1 MIENFKKRIFDIP
14 IEDRFS
20 LLRAFFFFYFVL
32 CSWYSIRP
40 VRNEM
45 AVQAGLENLPSLL
58 SIVLLVMLIANPVYS
73 WLVSRINRN
82 KIVLYFY
89 LFFILNLLVFFF
101 SWVLL
106 DQSWKPLIAKSFYIW
121 CNVFSFFVVSI
132 FWVSMIN
139 FFSGSQ
145 AKLYFGIISAGG
157 SIGAFSGS
165 SIARVFSTQV
175 CGSVTLSEWGPFSL
189 ILISVFSLSIA
200 CFLSM
205 SFKSEVNEKG
215 GGVSSESLSG
225 SAFEPITEISQ
236 SSVLKNLSL
245 YMVLWTGLMTFGWM
259 IALGIVQEW
268 STDPCERTA
277 FFARIEQIVTPLTL
291 ICQFFVTSFVLRSIG
306 IKKVLIIYGFILF
319 AAIYFYEIYPEIMT
333 VLIVVSILR
342 TFEYGLSKPARE
354 SLFTKLKR
362 EQRYKS
368 TVFLDTFFTRGGEVM
383 GSWFAAKGALLIGLS
398 SMGATLFMIPF
409 AALLSWAGYRSSKL
423 LDEQ

>member
-14 IEDRFS
+14 IEDRPS

-106 DQSWKPLIAKSFYIW
+106 DESWKPLIAKSFYIW

-139 FFSGSQ
+139 YFSGSQ

-205 SFKSEVNEKG
+205 SFKSEVNEKE

-225 SAFEPITEISQ
+225 SAFEPITEIAQ

-291 ICQFFVTSFVLRSIG
+291 VCQFFVTSFVLRSFG

-368 TVFLDTFFTRGGEVM
+368 TVFLDTFFARGGEVM
-383 GSWFAAKGALLIGLS
+383 GSWFAAKGAILIGLS

-423 LDEQ
+423 LDEE

>member
-1 MIENFKKRIFDIP
+1 
-14 IEDRFS
+14 
-20 LLRAFFFFYFVL
+20 
-32 CSWYSIRP
+32 
-40 VRNEM
+40 M
-45 AVQAGLENLPSLL
+45 AVQAGLENLPGLL
-58 SIVLLVMLIANPVYS
+58 SIVLLVMLIANPIYS

-82 KIVLYFY
+82 KVVLYFY
-89 LFFILNLLVFFF
+89 LFFILNLLIFFF
-101 SWVLL
+101 SWISL
-106 DQSWKPLIAKSFYIW
+106 DESWKPLIAKIFYIW

-165 SIARVFSTQV
+165 SFARVFSTQV
-175 CGSVTLSEWGPFSL
+175 CGSVSLSEWGPFSL
-189 ILISVFSLSIA
+189 ILISVLSLSIA

-205 SFKSEVNEKG
+205 LFKSDAVIEKKD
-215 GGVSSESLSG
+215 LSG
-225 SAFEPITEISQ
+225 SAIEPIKDIAQ
-236 SSVLKNLSL
+236 SPVLKNLSL

-291 ICQFFVTSFVLRSIG
+291 ICQFFVTSFILRSIG
-306 IKKVLIIYGFILF
+306 IRKVLIIYGFILF
-319 AAIYFYEIYPEIMT
+319 AAVYFYEIYPEIMT
-333 VLIVVSILR
+333 VLIIVSILR

-368 TVFLDTFFTRGGEVM
+368 TVFMDTFFARGGEVA
-383 GSWFAAKGALLIGLS
+383 GSWFADKGVLLLGLS
-398 SMGATLFMIPF
+398 SMGATLFLIPF
-409 AALLSWAGYRSSKL
+409 AALLSWTGYKSSKL
-423 LDEQ
+423 LDE

>member
-14 IEDRFS
+14 AEDRSS

-106 DQSWKPLIAKSFYIW
+106 DESWKPLIAKSFYIW

-139 FFSGSQ
+139 YFSGSQ

-157 SIGAFSGS
+157 SIGAFAGS
-165 SIARVFSTQV
+165 SIARIFSTQV
-175 CGSVTLSEWGPFSL
+175 CGSVTLSDWGPFSL
-189 ILISVFSLSIA
+189 ILISVLSLSIA
-200 CFLSM
+200 CLLSM
-205 SFKSEVNEKG
+205 SFKSNANDKAEI
-215 GGVSSESLSG
+215 VSNDSFSG
-225 SAFEPITEISQ
+225 SAFEPVTEIVQ

-291 ICQFFVTSFVLRSIG
+291 ICQFFVTSFVLRSFG

-368 TVFLDTFFTRGGEVM
+368 TVFMDTFFARGGEVM
-383 GSWFAAKGALLIGLS
+383 GSWFAAKGALMLGIS

-409 AALLSWAGYRSSKL
+409 AALLSWAGYKSSKL
-423 LDEQ
+423 LDE

>member
-14 IEDRFS
+14 AEDRSS

-89 LFFILNLLVFFF
+89 LFFILNLLLFFF

-106 DQSWKPLIAKSFYIW
+106 DESWKPMIAKSFYIW

-139 FFSGSQ
+139 YFSGSQ

-157 SIGAFSGS
+157 SIGAFAGS
-165 SIARVFSTQV
+165 SIARIFSTQV
-175 CGSVTLSEWGPFSL
+175 CGSVTLSDWGPFSL
-189 ILISVFSLSIA
+189 ILISVLSLSIA
-200 CFLSM
+200 CLLSM
-205 SFKSEVNEKG
+205 SFKSNANDKVES
-215 GGVSSESLSG
+215 VSNDSFSG
-225 SAFEPITEISQ
+225 SAFEPVTEIVQ

-291 ICQFFVTSFVLRSIG
+291 ICQFFVTSFVLRSFG

-368 TVFLDTFFTRGGEVM
+368 TVFMDTFFARGGEVM
-383 GSWFAAKGALLIGLS
+383 GSWFAAKGALMLGIS

-409 AALLSWAGYRSSKL
+409 AALLSWTGYKSSKL
-423 LDEQ
+423 LDE

>member
-14 IEDRFS
+14 IEDRSS

-106 DQSWKPLIAKSFYIW
+106 DESWKPLIAKSFYIW

-139 FFSGSQ
+139 YFSGSQ

-205 SFKSEVNEKG
+205 SFKSEINEKG

-225 SAFEPITEISQ
+225 SAFEPITEIAQ

-291 ICQFFVTSFVLRSIG
+291 VCQFFVTSFVLRSFG

-368 TVFLDTFFTRGGEVM
+368 TVFLDTFFARGGEVM

-423 LDEQ
+423 LDE

>member
-1 MIENFKKRIFDIP
+1 
-14 IEDRFS
+14 
-20 LLRAFFFFYFVL
+20 
-32 CSWYSIRP
+32 
-40 VRNEM
+40 M
-45 AVQAGLENLPSLL
+45 AVQAGLENLPGLL
-58 SIVLLVMLIANPVYS
+58 SIVLLVMLIANPIYS

-82 KIVLYFY
+82 KVVLYFY
-89 LFFILNLLVFFF
+89 LFFILNLLIFFF
-101 SWVLL
+101 SWISL
-106 DQSWKPLIAKSFYIW
+106 DESWKPLIAKIFYIW

-165 SIARVFSTQV
+165 SVARVFSTQV
-175 CGSVTLSEWGPFSL
+175 CGSVSLSEWGPFSL
-189 ILISVFSLSIA
+189 ILISVLSLSIA

-205 SFKSEVNEKG
+205 LFKSDAVIEERDL
-215 GGVSSESLSG
+215 SS
-225 SAFEPITEISQ
+225 SAIEPIKDIAQ
-236 SSVLKNLSL
+236 SPVLKNLSL

-277 FFARIEQIVTPLTL
+277 FFARVEQIVTPLTL
-291 ICQFFVTSFVLRSIG
+291 ICQFFVTSFILRSIG
-306 IKKVLIIYGFILF
+306 IRKVLIIYGFILF

-333 VLIVVSILR
+333 VMIIVSILR

-368 TVFLDTFFTRGGEVM
+368 TVFIDTFFARGGEVA
-383 GSWFAAKGALLIGLS
+383 GSWFAAKGALLLGLS
-398 SMGATLFMIPF
+398 SMGATLFLIPF
-409 AALLSWAGYRSSKL
+409 AVLLSWTGYKSSKL
-423 LDEQ
+423 LDEK

>member
-14 IEDRFS
+14 IEDRSS

-32 CSWYSIRP
+32 CSWYTIRP

-106 DQSWKPLIAKSFYIW
+106 DESWKPLIAKSFYIW

-139 FFSGSQ
+139 YFSGSQ

-205 SFKSEVNEKG
+205 SFKSDDNEKG

-225 SAFEPITEISQ
+225 SAFDPITEISQ

-291 ICQFFVTSFVLRSIG
+291 ICQFFVTSFVLRSFG

-368 TVFLDTFFTRGGEVM
+368 TVFLDTFFARGGEVM

-409 AALLSWAGYRSSKL
+409 AALLSWAGYKSSKL
-423 LDEQ
+423 LDE

>member
-14 IEDRFS
+14 IEDRSS

-106 DQSWKPLIAKSFYIW
+106 DESWKPMIAKGFYIW

-139 FFSGSQ
+139 YFSGSQ
-145 AKLYFGIISAGG
+145 AKIYFGIISAGG

-165 SIARVFSTQV
+165 SIARIFSTQV

-189 ILISVFSLSIA
+189 ILISVLSLSIA

-205 SFKSEVNEKG
+205 SFKSKTDAERE
-215 GGVSSESLSG
+215 SESDEYFSG
-225 SAFEPITEISQ
+225 SAIEPIVDIAQ

-368 TVFLDTFFTRGGEVM
+368 TVFMDTFFARGGEVM
-383 GSWFAAKGALLIGLS
+383 GSWFAAKGALLLGLS

-409 AALLSWAGYRSSKL
+409 AALLSWAGYKSSKL
-423 LDEQ
+423 LDE

>member
-1 MIENFKKRIFDIP
+1 MIENLKNRIFNIP
-14 IEDRFS
+14 TEDRSS

-32 CSWYSIRP
+32 GSWYSIRP

-45 AVQAGLENLPSLL
+45 AVQAGLENLPGLL
-58 SIVLLVMLIANPVYS
+58 SIVLLVMLIANPIYS

-82 KIVLYFY
+82 KVVLYFY
-89 LFFILNLLVFFF
+89 LFFILNLLIFFF
-101 SWVLL
+101 SWVSL
-106 DQSWKPLIAKSFYIW
+106 DESWKPMIAKSFYIW

-139 FFSGSQ
+139 FFNGSQ

-165 SIARVFSTQV
+165 SVARVFSTQV
-175 CGSVTLSEWGPFSL
+175 CGSVSLSEWGPFSL

-205 SFKSEVNEKG
+205 SFKSEAAIE
-215 GGVSSESLSG
+215 EEDLSG
-225 SAFEPITEISQ
+225 SAIEPIKDIARSP
-236 SSVLKNLSL
+236 VLKNLSL

-291 ICQFFVTSFVLRSIG
+291 ICQFFVTSFILRSIG
-306 IKKVLIIYGFILF
+306 IRKVLIIYGFILF

-333 VLIVVSILR
+333 VLIIVSILR

-368 TVFLDTFFTRGGEVM
+368 TVFMDTFFARGGEVA
-383 GSWFAAKGALLIGLS
+383 GSWFAAKGALLLGLS
-398 SMGATLFMIPF
+398 SMGATLFLIPF
-409 AALLSWAGYRSSKL
+409 AALLSWTGYKSSKL
-423 LDEQ
+423 LDE

>member
-14 IEDRFS
+14 IEDRSS

-45 AVQAGLENLPSLL
+45 AVQAGLENLPGLL

-106 DQSWKPLIAKSFYIW
+106 DGSWKPLIAKSFYIW

-139 FFSGSQ
+139 YFSGSQ

-205 SFKSEVNEKG
+205 SFRSKINEKVG
-215 GGVSSESLSG
+215 SESSRSLTD
-225 SAFEPITEISQ
+225 SAFEPITEIAQ

-291 ICQFFVTSFVLRSIG
+291 ICQFFVTSFVLRSFG

-333 VLIVVSILR
+333 VLIIVSILR

-368 TVFLDTFFTRGGEVM
+368 TVFLDTFFARGGEVM

-423 LDEQ
+423 LDEK

>member
-14 IEDRFS
+14 AEDRSS

-89 LFFILNLLVFFF
+89 LFFILNLLLFFF

-106 DQSWKPLIAKSFYIW
+106 DESWKPMIAKSFYIW

-139 FFSGSQ
+139 YFSGSQ

-157 SIGAFSGS
+157 SIGAFAGS
-165 SIARVFSTQV
+165 SIARIFSTQV
-175 CGSVTLSEWGPFSL
+175 CGSVTLSDWGPFSL
-189 ILISVFSLSIA
+189 ILISVLSLSIA
-200 CFLSM
+200 CLLSM
-205 SFKSEVNEKG
+205 SFKSNANDKAEI
-215 GGVSSESLSG
+215 VSNDSFSG
-225 SAFEPITEISQ
+225 SAFEPVTEIVQ

-291 ICQFFVTSFVLRSIG
+291 ICQFFVTSFVLRSFG

-368 TVFLDTFFTRGGEVM
+368 TVFMDTFFARGGEVM
-383 GSWFAAKGALLIGLS
+383 GSWFAAKGALMLGIS

-409 AALLSWAGYRSSKL
+409 AALLSWAGYKSSKL
-423 LDEQ
+423 LDE

>member
-14 IEDRFS
+14 IEDRSS

-106 DQSWKPLIAKSFYIW
+106 DESWKPLIAKSFYIW

-205 SFKSEVNEKG
+205 SFKSEVNEKE

-225 SAFEPITEISQ
+225 SAFEPITEIAQ

-291 ICQFFVTSFVLRSIG
+291 VCQFFVTSFILRSFG

-368 TVFLDTFFTRGGEVM
+368 TVFLDTFFARGGEVM

-423 LDEQ
+423 LDE

>member
-14 IEDRFS
+14 IEDRSS

-106 DQSWKPLIAKSFYIW
+106 DESWKPLIAKSFYIW

-139 FFSGSQ
+139 YFSGSQ

-205 SFKSEVNEKG
+205 SFKSEVNEKE

-225 SAFEPITEISQ
+225 SAFEPITEIAQ

-291 ICQFFVTSFVLRSIG
+291 VCQFFVTSFVLRSFG

-368 TVFLDTFFTRGGEVM
+368 TVFLDTFFARGGEVM

-423 LDEQ
+423 LDE

>member
-14 IEDRFS
+14 AEDRSS

-89 LFFILNLLVFFF
+89 LFFILNLLLFFF

-106 DQSWKPLIAKSFYIW
+106 DESWKPMIAKSFYIW

-139 FFSGSQ
+139 YFSGSQ

-157 SIGAFSGS
+157 SIGAFAGS
-165 SIARVFSTQV
+165 SIARIFSTQV
-175 CGSVTLSEWGPFSL
+175 CGSVTLSDWGPFSL
-189 ILISVFSLSIA
+189 ILISVLSLSIA
-200 CFLSM
+200 CLLSM
-205 SFKSEVNEKG
+205 SFKSNANDKVES
-215 GGVSSESLSG
+215 VSNDSFSG
-225 SAFEPITEISQ
+225 SAFEPVTEIVQ

-291 ICQFFVTSFVLRSIG
+291 ICQFFLTSFVLRSFG

-368 TVFLDTFFTRGGEVM
+368 TVFMDTFFARGGEVM
-383 GSWFAAKGALLIGLS
+383 GSWFAAKGALMLGIS

-409 AALLSWAGYRSSKL
+409 AALLSWAGYKSSKL
-423 LDEQ
+423 LDE

>member
-14 IEDRFS
+14 IEDRSS

-106 DQSWKPLIAKSFYIW
+106 DESWKPLIAKSFYIW

-139 FFSGSQ
+139 YFSGSQ

-205 SFKSEVNEKG
+205 SFKSEINEKG

-291 ICQFFVTSFVLRSIG
+291 VCQFFVTSFVLRSFG

-368 TVFLDTFFTRGGEVM
+368 TVFLDTFFARGGEVM

-423 LDEQ
+423 LDE

>member
-14 IEDRFS
+14 IEDRSS

-106 DQSWKPLIAKSFYIW
+106 DESWKPLIAKSFYIW

-139 FFSGSQ
+139 YFSGSQ

-189 ILISVFSLSIA
+189 ILISVLSLSIA

-205 SFKSEVNEKG
+205 SFKSEVNEKE

-225 SAFEPITEISQ
+225 SAFEPITEIAQ

-291 ICQFFVTSFVLRSIG
+291 VCQFFVTSFVLRSFG

-368 TVFLDTFFTRGGEVM
+368 TVFLDTFFARGGEVM

-409 AALLSWAGYRSSKL
+409 AALLSWAGYKSSKL
-423 LDEQ
+423 LDE

>member
-14 IEDRFS
+14 IEDRSS

-106 DQSWKPLIAKSFYIW
+106 DESWKPLIAKSFYIW

-139 FFSGSQ
+139 YFSGSQ

-225 SAFEPITEISQ
+225 SAFEPITEIAQ

-291 ICQFFVTSFVLRSIG
+291 VCQFFVTSFILRSFG

-368 TVFLDTFFTRGGEVM
+368 TVFLDTFFARGGEVM

>member
-14 IEDRFS
+14 IEDRSS

-106 DQSWKPLIAKSFYIW
+106 DESWKPMIAKGFYIW

-139 FFSGSQ
+139 YFSGSQ
-145 AKLYFGIISAGG
+145 AKIYFGIISAGG

-165 SIARVFSTQV
+165 SIARIFSTQV

-189 ILISVFSLSIA
+189 ILISVLSLSIA

-205 SFKSEVNEKG
+205 SFKSKTDAERE
-215 GGVSSESLSG
+215 SESDEYFSG
-225 SAFEPITEISQ
+225 SAIEPIVDIAQ

-368 TVFLDTFFTRGGEVM
+368 TVFMDTFFARGGEVM
-383 GSWFAAKGALLIGLS
+383 GSWFAAKGTLLLGLS

-409 AALLSWAGYRSSKL
+409 AALLSWAGYKSSKL
-423 LDEQ
+423 LDE

>member
-1 MIENFKKRIFDIP
+1 MIENLKNRIFNIP
-14 IEDRFS
+14 NEDRSS
-20 LLRAFFFFYFVL
+20 LFRAFFFFYFVL
-32 CSWYSIRP
+32 GSWYSIRP

-45 AVQAGLENLPSLL
+45 AVQAGLENLPGLL
-58 SIVLLVMLIANPVYS
+58 SIVLLVMLIANPIYS

-82 KIVLYFY
+82 KVVLYFY
-89 LFFILNLLVFFF
+89 LFFILNLLIFFF
-101 SWVLL
+101 SWVSL
-106 DQSWKPLIAKSFYIW
+106 DESWKPMIAKSFYIW

-139 FFSGSQ
+139 FFNGSQ

-165 SIARVFSTQV
+165 SVARLFSTQV
-175 CGSVTLSEWGPFSL
+175 CGSVSLSEWGPFSL

-205 SFKSEVNEKG
+205 SFKSEA
-215 GGVSSESLSG
+215 VSEEEDLSG
-225 SAFEPITEISQ
+225 SAIEPIKDIAKSP
-236 SSVLKNLSL
+236 VLKNLSL
-245 YMVLWTGLMTFGWM
+245 YMILWTGLMTFGWM

-306 IKKVLIIYGFILF
+306 IRKVLIIYGFILF

-333 VLIVVSILR
+333 VLIIVSILR

-368 TVFLDTFFTRGGEVM
+368 TVFMDTFFTRGGEVA
-383 GSWFAAKGALLIGLS
+383 GSWFAAKGALLLGLS
-398 SMGATLFMIPF
+398 SMGATLFLIPF
-409 AALLSWAGYRSSKL
+409 AALLSWTGYKSSKL
-423 LDEQ
+423 LDE

>member
-14 IEDRFS
+14 IEDRSS

-106 DQSWKPLIAKSFYIW
+106 DESWKPLIAKSFYIW

-139 FFSGSQ
+139 YFSGSQ

-205 SFKSEVNEKG
+205 SFKSEVNEKE

-225 SAFEPITEISQ
+225 SAFEPITEIAQ

-291 ICQFFVTSFVLRSIG
+291 VCQFFVTSFVLRSFG

-368 TVFLDTFFTRGGEVM
+368 TVFLDTFFARGGEVI

-423 LDEQ
+423 LDE

>member
-14 IEDRFS
+14 IEDRSS

-106 DQSWKPLIAKSFYIW
+106 DESWKPLIAKSFYIW

-139 FFSGSQ
+139 YFSGSQ

-205 SFKSEVNEKG
+205 SFKSESNEKG

-291 ICQFFVTSFVLRSIG
+291 VCQFFVTSFVLRSFG

-368 TVFLDTFFTRGGEVM
+368 TVFLDTFFARGGEVM

-423 LDEQ
+423 LDE

>member
-14 IEDRFS
+14 IEDRSS

-106 DQSWKPLIAKSFYIW
+106 DESWKPLIAKGFYIW

-139 FFSGSQ
+139 YFSGSQ
-145 AKLYFGIISAGG
+145 AKIYFGIISAGG

-165 SIARVFSTQV
+165 SIARIFSTQV

-189 ILISVFSLSIA
+189 ILISVLSLSIA

-205 SFKSEVNEKG
+205 SFKSKTDAERE
-215 GGVSSESLSG
+215 SESDEYFSG
-225 SAFEPITEISQ
+225 SAIEPIVDIAQ

-368 TVFLDTFFTRGGEVM
+368 TVFMDTFFARGGEVM
-383 GSWFAAKGALLIGLS
+383 GSWFAAKGALLLGLS

-409 AALLSWAGYRSSKL
+409 AALLSWAGYKSSKL
-423 LDEQ
+423 LDE

>member
-14 IEDRFS
+14 AEDRSS

-106 DQSWKPLIAKSFYIW
+106 DESWKPMIAKSFYIW

-139 FFSGSQ
+139 YFSGSQ

-157 SIGAFSGS
+157 SIGAFAGS
-165 SIARVFSTQV
+165 SIARIFSTQV
-175 CGSVTLSEWGPFSL
+175 CGSVTLSDWGPFSL
-189 ILISVFSLSIA
+189 ILISVLSLSIA
-200 CFLSM
+200 CLLSM
-205 SFKSEVNEKG
+205 SFKSNANDKVES
-215 GGVSSESLSG
+215 VSNDSFSG
-225 SAFEPITEISQ
+225 SAFEPVTEIVQ

-291 ICQFFVTSFVLRSIG
+291 ICQFFVTSFVLRSFG

-368 TVFLDTFFTRGGEVM
+368 TVFMDTFFARGGEVM
-383 GSWFAAKGALLIGLS
+383 GSWFAAKGALMLGIS

-409 AALLSWAGYRSSKL
+409 AALLSWAGYKSSKL
-423 LDEQ
+423 LDE

>member
-14 IEDRFS
+14 IEDRSS

-106 DQSWKPLIAKSFYIW
+106 DESWKPLIAKSFYIW

-139 FFSGSQ
+139 YFSGSQ

-205 SFKSEVNEKG
+205 SFKSDDNEKG

-225 SAFEPITEISQ
+225 SAFDPITEISQ

-291 ICQFFVTSFVLRSIG
+291 VCQFFVTSFVLRSFG

-368 TVFLDTFFTRGGEVM
+368 TVFLDTFFARGGEVM

-423 LDEQ
+423 LDE

>member
-1 MIENFKKRIFDIP
+1 MIENFKKIIFNIP
-14 IEDRFS
+14 IEDRSS

-45 AVQAGLENLPSLL
+45 AVQAGLENLPGLL
-58 SIVLLVMLIANPVYS
+58 SIVLLVMLIANPIYS

-82 KIVLYFY
+82 KVVLYFY
-89 LFFILNLLVFFF
+89 LFFILNLLGFFF

-106 DQSWKPLIAKSFYIW
+106 DESWKPLVAKSFYIW

-139 FFSGSQ
+139 YFNGSQ

-165 SIARVFSTQV
+165 SIARIFSTQV
-175 CGSVTLSEWGPFSL
+175 CGSVSLSEWGPFSL

-200 CFLSM
+200 CLLSL
-205 SFKSEVNEKG
+205 SFKSETNSEDEKMLNEN
-215 GGVSSESLSG
+215 LTD
-225 SAFEPITEISQ
+225 SAVEPIKDIARSP
-236 SSVLKNLSL
+236 VLKNLSL
-245 YMVLWTGLMTFGWM
+245 YMILWTGLMTFGWM
-259 IALGIVQEW
+259 IALEIVQEW

-291 ICQFFVTSFVLRSIG
+291 ICQFLVTSFVLRSIG
-306 IKKVLIIYGFILF
+306 IRKVLIIYGFILF

-333 VLIVVSILR
+333 VMIIVSILR

-354 SLFTKLKR
+354 TLFTKLKK

-368 TVFLDTFFTRGGEVM
+368 TVFMDTFFARGGEVA

-409 AALLSWAGYRSSKL
+409 AALLSWSGYKSSKL
-423 LDEQ
+423 LDE

>member
-14 IEDRFS
+14 IEDRSS

-106 DQSWKPLIAKSFYIW
+106 DESWKPLIAKSFYIW

-139 FFSGSQ
+139 YFSGSQ

-205 SFKSEVNEKG
+205 SFKSEVNEKE

-225 SAFEPITEISQ
+225 SAFEPITEIAQ

-291 ICQFFVTSFVLRSIG
+291 VCQFFVTSFVLRSFG

-368 TVFLDTFFTRGGEVM
+368 TVFLDTFFARGGEVM

-409 AALLSWAGYRSSKL
+409 AALLSWAGYKSSKL
-423 LDEQ
+423 LDE

>member
-1 MIENFKKRIFDIP
+1 MIKNFKNRIFNISA
-14 IEDRFS
+14 EDRPS

-45 AVQAGLENLPSLL
+45 AVQAGLENLPGLL
-58 SIVLLVMLIANPVYS
+58 SIVLLVMLIANPIYS

-82 KIVLYFY
+82 KVVLYFY
-89 LFFILNLLVFFF
+89 LFFILNLLIFFF
-101 SWVLL
+101 SWISL
-106 DQSWKPLIAKSFYIW
+106 DESWKPLIAKIFYIW

-165 SIARVFSTQV
+165 SFARVFSTQV
-175 CGSVTLSEWGPFSL
+175 CGSVSLSEWGPFSL
-189 ILISVFSLSIA
+189 VLISVLSLSIA

-205 SFKSEVNEKG
+205 LFKSDAVIEKKD
-215 GGVSSESLSG
+215 LSG
-225 SAFEPITEISQ
+225 SAIEPIKDIAQ
-236 SSVLKNLSL
+236 SPVLKNLSL

-291 ICQFFVTSFVLRSIG
+291 ICQFFVTSFILRSIG
-306 IKKVLIIYGFILF
+306 IRKVLIIYGFILF
-319 AAIYFYEIYPEIMT
+319 AAVYFYEIYPEIMT
-333 VLIVVSILR
+333 VLIIVSILR

-368 TVFLDTFFTRGGEVM
+368 TVFMDTFFARGGEVA
-383 GSWFAAKGALLIGLS
+383 GSWFAAKGVLLLGLS
-398 SMGATLFMIPF
+398 SMGATLFLIPF
-409 AALLSWAGYRSSKL
+409 AALLSWTGYKSSKL
-423 LDEQ
+423 LDE

>member
-14 IEDRFS
+14 IEDRSS

-106 DQSWKPLIAKSFYIW
+106 DESWKPLIAKSFYIW

-139 FFSGSQ
+139 YFSGSQ

-205 SFKSEVNEKG
+205 SFKSEVNEKE

-225 SAFEPITEISQ
+225 SAFEPITEIAQ

-291 ICQFFVTSFVLRSIG
+291 VCQFFVTSFVLRSFG

-368 TVFLDTFFTRGGEVM
+368 TVFLDTFFARGGEVM

>member
-1 MIENFKKRIFDIP
+1 
-14 IEDRFS
+14 
-20 LLRAFFFFYFVL
+20 
-32 CSWYSIRP
+32 
-40 VRNEM
+40 M
-45 AVQAGLENLPSLL
+45 AVQAGLENLPGLL
-58 SIVLLVMLIANPVYS
+58 SIVLLVMLIANPIYS

-82 KIVLYFY
+82 KVVLYFY
-89 LFFILNLLVFFF
+89 LFFILNLLIFFF
-101 SWVLL
+101 SWVSL
-106 DQSWKPLIAKSFYIW
+106 DESWKPMIAKSFYIW

-139 FFSGSQ
+139 FFNGSQ

-165 SIARVFSTQV
+165 SVARVFSTQV
-175 CGSVTLSEWGPFSL
+175 CGSVSLSEWGPFSL

-205 SFKSEVNEKG
+205 SFKSEAA
-215 GGVSSESLSG
+215 SEEEEPSG
-225 SAFEPITEISQ
+225 SAIEPIKDIARSP
-236 SSVLKNLSL
+236 VLKNLSL

-291 ICQFFVTSFVLRSIG
+291 ICQFFVTSFILRSIG
-306 IKKVLIIYGFILF
+306 IRKVLIIYGFILF

-333 VLIVVSILR
+333 VLIIVSILR

-368 TVFLDTFFTRGGEVM
+368 TVFMDTFFARGGEVA

-398 SMGATLFMIPF
+398 SMGATLFLIPF
-409 AALLSWAGYRSSKL
+409 AALLSWTGYKSSKL
-423 LDEQ
+423 LDE

>member
-14 IEDRFS
+14 IEDRSS

-106 DQSWKPLIAKSFYIW
+106 DESWKPLIAKSFYIW

-139 FFSGSQ
+139 YFSGSQ

-225 SAFEPITEISQ
+225 SAFEPITEIAQ

-291 ICQFFVTSFVLRSIG
+291 VCQFFVTSFVLRSFG

>member
-1 MIENFKKRIFDIP
+1 VIQNIKKRIFDIP
-14 IEDRFS
+14 AEDRSS
-20 LLRAFFFFYFVL
+20 LFRAFFFFYFVL

-45 AVQAGLENLPSLL
+45 AVQAGLENLPGLL
-58 SIVLLVMLIANPVYS
+58 SIVLLVMLISNPVYS

-106 DQSWKPLIAKSFYIW
+106 DESWKPLIAKSFYIW

-139 FFSGSQ
+139 YFSGSQ

-157 SIGAFSGS
+157 SIGAFAGS
-165 SIARVFSTQV
+165 SIARIFSTQV
-175 CGSVTLSEWGPFSL
+175 CGSVTLSDWGPFSL
-189 ILISVFSLSIA
+189 ILISVLSLSIA

-205 SFKSEVNEKG
+205 SFKSNANEKL
-215 GGVSSESLSG
+215 ESMSNDSFSG
-225 SAFEPITEISQ
+225 SAFEPVTEIIQ

-291 ICQFFVTSFVLRSIG
+291 ICQFFVTSFVLRSFG

-368 TVFLDTFFTRGGEVM
+368 TVFMDTFFARGGEVM
-383 GSWFAAKGALLIGLS
+383 GSWFAAKGALMLGIS

-409 AALLSWAGYRSSKL
+409 AALLSWTGYKSSKL
-423 LDEQ
+423 LDE

>member
-14 IEDRFS
+14 IEDRSS

-106 DQSWKPLIAKSFYIW
+106 DESWKPLIAKSFYIW

-139 FFSGSQ
+139 YFSGFQ

-165 SIARVFSTQV
+165 SIARIFSTQV

-225 SAFEPITEISQ
+225 SAFEPITEIAQ

-291 ICQFFVTSFVLRSIG
+291 VCQFFVTSFVLRSFG

-368 TVFLDTFFTRGGEVM
+368 TVFLDTFFARGGEVM

-423 LDEQ
+423 LDE